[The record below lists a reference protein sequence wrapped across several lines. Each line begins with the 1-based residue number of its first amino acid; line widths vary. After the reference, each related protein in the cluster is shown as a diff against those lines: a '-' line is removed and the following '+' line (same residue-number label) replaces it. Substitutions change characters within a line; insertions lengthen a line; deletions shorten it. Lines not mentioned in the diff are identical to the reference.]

1 MTPLPVQ
8 RPHRIAADPGRLRV
22 AMVEGQSTIIGA
34 GAGDP
39 LKLITT
45 RPRGVAA
52 WAWVATYGGGLLAGD
67 RTDLEVEVGAGA
79 RLVLATQATTKVY
92 RSDDGATAAQHLRA
106 RVGAGGLLAWIADPV
121 CPFAGARSLAATT
134 VDLEPGAGLVW
145 LDALTAGR
153 QARDERW
160 AFTAHRSRLAVDRA
174 GAPLLRDALELA
186 PPAAS
191 LAPWGAVATL
201 VVMGEPVAEW
211 AADLHRS
218 LGERAAEPDR
228 ELLVASTPLPRC
240 PGTLVRIAAR
250 QWEQAEHWIHAHIAP
265 LADLVGGAPWLRRP

>member
-1 MTPLPVQ
+1 
-8 RPHRIAADPGRLRV
+8 
-22 AMVEGQSTIIGA
+22 MVEGQSTITGA

-45 RPRGVAA
+45 RPRGLAA

-67 RTDLEVEVGAGA
+67 RTDLEVEVAANA

-92 RSDDGATAAQHLRA
+92 RSDDGTTAAQHLRA
-106 RVGAGGLLAWIADPV
+106 RVGPGGLLAWIADPV
-121 CPFAGARSLAATT
+121 CPFAGARSLAATA
-134 VDLEPGAGLVW
+134 VEWAPGAGLVW

-160 AFTAHRSRLAVDRA
+160 AFTAHRSRLTVDRD
-174 GAPLLRDALELA
+174 GVPLLRDALELA
-186 PPAAS
+186 PPPAS

-201 VVMGEPVAEW
+201 VVMGEPVAAW
-211 AADLHRS
+211 GADLHRT
-218 LGERAAEPDR
+218 LAERPAEPVHD
-228 ELLVASTPLPRC
+228 LLVASTPLPRC

-250 QWEQAEHWIHAHIAP
+250 QWEQAEQWIHAHLAP